1 MDDGRSHPVGDDSAP
16 TDDRQPRLPRYRL
29 PQRVPGCDQVPRQ
42 IAPIRMDWG
51 PAGAAAVGADADFAV
66 VVDILSFSTA
76 VSVALDRGTEVYP
89 YRWRDASAARFAHQ
103 QDAVL
108 AGERSET
115 RLEDASRAGVPGV
128 SLSPASIRAAPA
140 VRRLVLPS
148 PNGSALSAQL
158 AEGSATVLT
167 AAFRNRAAVA
177 EWLAARR
184 NCHGGTP
191 VIAIIAAGERWPDGS
206 PRPAVE
212 DLWGA
217 GALIAALEALGFTGL
232 SPEAATAS
240 AALMAVC
247 EHLGEELDATVSGC
261 ELASRGFGDDV
272 TLAAELDVSTTAPLL
287 CGGRYLDAAT
297 TKIPQRLQFP
307 ANSAENS
314 KR

>member
-1 MDDGRSHPVGDDSAP
+1 MDDGRSHPVWDDSAP
-16 TDDRQPRLPRYRL
+16 TDDRQPRLPRYDRF
-29 PQRVPGCDQVPRQ
+29 PQRVPGGDQVPRQ
-42 IAPIRMDWG
+42 SAPIRMDWG

-212 DLWGA
+212 DLWG
-217 GALIAALEALGFTGL
+217 G
-232 SPEAATAS
+232 
-240 AALMAVC
+240 
-247 EHLGEELDATVSGC
+247 
-261 ELASRGFGDDV
+261 
-272 TLAAELDVSTTAPLL
+272 
-287 CGGRYLDAAT
+287 YLDAAT